1 MVVSGWYEKGR
12 CVGRLGRT
20 RRRGKERERERAAG
34 AFCLALRAG
43 CVFGNC
49 ELGCTKQNTW
59 KSPSVGFLK
68 SLENLFYE
76 EEVILYLLFQ
86 ASIAALPWTWKS
98 LWESTPCKEWG
109 ERGVETLEATE
120 LKNWHAGTVNY
131 SRHPD
136 RPEKSLLSPLSLPF
150 YLPQSCTS
158 PLWLAHINI

>member
-1 MVVSGWYEKGR
+1 MVWKGQVR
-12 CVGRLGRT
+12 WQAGKDK
-20 RRRGKERERERAAG
+20 KERKGERERAAG
-34 AFCLALRAG
+34 AFCLALCAG

-49 ELGCTKQNTW
+49 ELGRTKQNTW

-136 RPEKSLLSPLSLPF
+136 RPEKSLLSPLSLCPF
-150 YLPQSCTS
+150 IYHSHVPALFG
-158 PLWLAHINI
+158 LHI